1 MQWLHLLYQIR
12 DIFTGIVM
20 DLKNKKSKKP
30 LSREKELKNPTEA
43 IIEMVLYFKKHTHMS
58 ES

>member
-1 MQWLHLLYQIR
+1 
-12 DIFTGIVM
+12 M

>member
-12 DIFTGIVM
+12 DIFTGIEM

-30 LSREKELKNPTEA
+30 LSREKELKNPAEA

>member
-12 DIFTGIVM
+12 DIFTGIEM
-20 DLKNKKSKKP
+20 DLKKKKSKKP

-43 IIEMVLYFKKHTHMS
+43 IIEMVLYFKKYTHMS